1 MQQLIVME
9 TEKMKAVQ
17 IQKLPHQ
24 VEIKELQAKIKKL
37 KAQKKNHQNELD
49 LNRRAKDIRIAR
61 LLNENIQLKKDTNVN
76 LTWIKDLKQK
86 ND

>member
-37 KAQKKNHQNELD
+37 KA
-49 LNRRAKDIRIAR
+49 
-61 LLNENIQLKKDTNVN
+61 
-76 LTWIKDLKQK
+76 
-86 ND
+86 